1 MSRVLKFNTTD
12 NDPTIIVLFDLKL
25 VEPKNNACIE
35 IVTVHELNRHTIL
48 EAILLTKFILKK
60 G

>member
-48 EAILLTKFILKK
+48 EAIL
-60 G
+60 